1 MSQKQGW
8 IRISREVKEHWVYKN
23 PDMFRAWVTILITSN
38 FKDGK
43 MVLGKKDYTI
53 KRGQSSMSL
62 RSWAN
67 ELDMGVK
74 AVTTLFDMLEQE
86 EMIKRKTIGKGK
98 QSTTLITIINYGKYQ
113 SIQETLEKRKGNMR
127 ETLGKH
133 EGHTIEEGNNV
144 KNEKNAIP
152 LLEDFLKYAI
162 ENKPKV
168 KKQEVE
174 LKYNSWVANGWMTG
188 GKKPR
193 KIVNWKTTLLNTLPH
208 MSETSGDS
216 HGLIF

>member
-8 IRISREVKEHWVYKN
+8 IRISREVKEHWVYQN

-43 MVLGKKDYTI
+43 MILGKKVYTI

-67 ELDMGVK
+67 ELNMGVK

-86 EMIKRKTIGKGK
+86 DMIKRKTIGLGK
-98 QSTTLITIINYGKYQ
+98 QSTTLITIVNYTKYQ
-113 SIQETLEKRKGNMR
+113 SIQETLEKRNGNMR
-127 ETLGKH
+127 ETLGEH
-133 EGHTIEEGNNV
+133 EGHTIEEVKNV
-144 KNEKNAIP
+144 KNEKNTIP
-152 LLEDFLKYAI
+152 LFEDFLNYAI
-162 ENKPKV
+162 EKKPKV
-168 KKQEVE
+168 KKDLVK
-174 LKYNSWVANGWMTG
+174 LKYESWVENGWKTG
-188 GKKPR
+188 GDKP
-193 KIVNWKTTLLNTLPH
+193 KNIKNWKTTLLNTLPH
-208 MSETSGDS
+208 IAEGNGDG